1 LILSAFPDIFS
12 GRSLMA
18 ESTPLRDHALP
29 EARTH
34 EKAQPLGGAGRKI
47 KLAFVRTAFWS
58 YERGTWQYDL
68 IVLAI
73 LAFIFLTP
81 RAWFQDR
88 PTLQLTDLRHIQG
101 VVEVS
106 QGKEGRSYLLDAR
119 LVESLAPQKAED
131 AIREI
136 LRARIQKPF
145 TIKSL
150 DTIRDR
156 NNVVLGYTVV
166 VVVQ

>member
-1 LILSAFPDIFS
+1 
-12 GRSLMA
+12 MA
-18 ESTPLRDHALP
+18 ESTQFRNHALP
-29 EARTH
+29 EARAH
-34 EKAQPLGGAGRKI
+34 GEAPPLGGTRK
-47 KLAFVRTAFWS
+47 KLKQALVRTAFWS
-58 YERGTWQYDL
+58 YDRGTWQYDL

-88 PTLQLTDLRHIQG
+88 PTLQLTDLRHVQG

-106 QGKEGRSYLLDAR
+106 RGKEGQTYLLDAR
-119 LVESLAPQKAED
+119 LVDSLAPQKPEN

-136 LRARIQKPF
+136 LRARILKPF

-150 DTIRDR
+150 DTIRDQ

>member
-1 LILSAFPDIFS
+1 
-12 GRSLMA
+12 MA
-18 ESTPLRDHALP
+18 ESTPLREHALP
-29 EARTH
+29 ATRADEGA
-34 EKAQPLGGAGRKI
+34 KALGGVGEKI
-47 KLAFVRTAFWS
+47 KLAFVRTVFWS

-81 RAWFQDR
+81 RAWFRDR
-88 PTLQLTDLRHIQG
+88 PTLQLTDLRHSQG

-106 QGKEGRSYLLDAR
+106 QNKDGHSYLVDAR
-119 LVESLAPQKAED
+119 LVESLAPQKPED

-136 LRARIQKPF
+136 LRARIVKPF
-145 TIKSL
+145 TVKSL
-150 DTIRDR
+150 NTIRDR

-166 VVVQ
+166 ILVQ

>member
-1 LILSAFPDIFS
+1 
-12 GRSLMA
+12 MA
-18 ESTPLRDHALP
+18 ESTQVRDHALP
-29 EARTH
+29 ETRAH
-34 EKAQPLGGAGRKI
+34 EGTKSLGGVWEKI
-47 KLAFVRTAFWS
+47 KLAFSRTVFWS

-81 RAWFQDR
+81 RAWFRDR
-88 PTLQLTDLRHIQG
+88 PTLQLTDLRHSQG

-106 QGKEGRSYLLDAR
+106 QSKDGHSYLVDAR
-119 LVESLAPQKAED
+119 LVESFAPQKPEE

-136 LRARIQKPF
+136 LRARILKPF

-166 VVVQ
+166 VVVP

>member
-1 LILSAFPDIFS
+1 
-12 GRSLMA
+12 MA
-18 ESTPLRDHALP
+18 ESTQLGNDALP
-29 EARTH
+29 EARAH
-34 EKAQPLGGAGRKI
+34 EKATPLGAARE
-47 KLAFVRTAFWS
+47 KLKQALVRTAFWS
-58 YERGTWQYDL
+58 YDRGTWQYDL

-88 PTLQLTDLRHIQG
+88 PTLQLTDLRHVQG

-106 QGKEGRSYLLDAR
+106 RGKEGQAYLLDAR
-119 LVESLAPQKAED
+119 LVDSLAPQKPEN

-136 LRARIQKPF
+136 LRARILKPF

-150 DTIRDR
+150 DTIRDQ

>member
-1 LILSAFPDIFS
+1 
-12 GRSLMA
+12 M
-18 ESTPLRDHALP
+18 
-29 EARTH
+29 
-34 EKAQPLGGAGRKI
+34 
-47 KLAFVRTAFWS
+47 
-58 YERGTWQYDL
+58 
-68 IVLAI
+68 
-73 LAFIFLTP
+73 
-81 RAWFQDR
+81 
-88 PTLQLTDLRHIQG
+88 QLTDLRHIQG

-166 VVVQ
+166 IVVR